1 MHQSVPHKG
10 KWRFCLVWAC
20 YLISFLIVEGITN
33 EVSSPDPGTGPGG
46 RKQQN
51 KCVEDVM
58 TNNNAIYSTMVRS
71 GKTTYFV
78 DVKEA
83 KNGNK
88 YLSIS
93 ENRLEGEEKKRTTLR
108 VFGETVD
115 QFRQAIDEAAAAV
128 AQ

>member
-1 MHQSVPHKG
+1 MKSASFWPDWLDFDGLLPHFVYDN
-10 KWRFCLVWAC
+10 RRVIETA
-20 YLISFLIVEGITN
+20 
-33 EVSSPDPGTGPGG
+33 SPDPETGSGG
-46 RKQQN
+46 SQPIN

-93 ENRLEGEEKKRTTLR
+93 ETKLEGEEKKRTTVR

-128 AQ
+128 VQQ